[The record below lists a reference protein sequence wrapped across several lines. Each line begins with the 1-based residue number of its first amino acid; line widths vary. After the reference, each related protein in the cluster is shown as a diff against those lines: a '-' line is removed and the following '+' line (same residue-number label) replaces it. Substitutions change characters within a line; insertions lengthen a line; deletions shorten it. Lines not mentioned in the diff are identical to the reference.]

1 MSTVMKTQTKALA
14 PIEQVRT
21 DLQKM
26 MPQFQMALPS
36 SVSPDKFIRVTLT
49 ALQNSPDLL
58 MCDRQSLFSSAMK
71 CAADGLFPDGRE
83 AAFVKYGNKVQYLP
97 MIGGIFKKLRNSS
110 EITSITSQIIH
121 EKDKFRYWVDS
132 NGEHLEHEPLLFG
145 GDRGPRVG
153 VYAIAKLKDGG
164 VEIEPMTEADVMA
177 IKKVSKSAT
186 SGPWSGPFESE
197 MWRKTAIRRLSK
209 RLPMSTELAQV
220 LERDDEIYDF
230 KGHEAS
236 KSKAE
241 ELSDKLAFTDFNGGG
256 DESSSD
262 EPRSNDPHEFENF
275 SSPSTI
281 ETTGKKVEDPRV
293 VK

>member
-1 MSTVMKTQTKALA
+1 MNQIQKTQPKSLA
-14 PIEQVRT
+14 PIDQVRS
-21 DLQKM
+21 DLNKM
-26 MPQFQMALPS
+26 MPQFQMALPQN
-36 SVSPDKFIRVTLT
+36 VTPEKFIRVTVT

-58 MCDRQSLFSSAMK
+58 LCDRQSLYSSAMK
-71 CAADGLFPDGRE
+71 CAADGLLPDGRE
-83 AAFVKYGNKVQYLP
+83 AAFVKYGTRVQYLP

-110 EITSITSQIIH
+110 EIASITSQIIH
-121 EKDKFRYWVDS
+121 ANDKFRYWVDS

-164 VEIEPMTEADVMA
+164 VEIEPMTEEDVNKV
-177 IKKVSKSAT
+177 KKVSKSAT

-220 LERDDEIYDF
+220 IERDDELYDL
-230 KGHEAS
+230 KGTEAART
-236 KSKAE
+236 KAD
-241 ELSDKLAFTDFNGGG
+241 ELSDKLLEAAGEAG
-256 DESSSD
+256 EAVVSEASS
-262 EPRSNDPHEFENF
+262 EPGSFDNF
-275 SSPSTI
+275 QGSAI
-281 ETTGKKVEDPRV
+281 ETTSKRIEDPKM